1 VHRTSRRAATTTA
14 AVALLALG
22 VTGAASA
29 SRPDPDGPAPSTSV
43 SPLSHVA
50 PVTTIRPKPEPKP
63 TSTPRPTPTPS
74 RTPSP
79 TPTPAPAPVAVPPP
93 TLDFRLTSFNVLGA
107 SHTAGKGKR
116 PGMASGVVRAGRAA
130 VLIRRHG
137 SDVVGFQELQ
147 GSQLAALKRQTNLDF
162 YPGFTMR
169 HQDTENS
176 IGWRSDRWV
185 AIERHTVRIP
195 YFNGGLRA
203 MPVVRLRSLSTGLEA
218 WFANFHNPAETA
230 TYHHQQRYRVEA
242 TNIEIAL
249 ANRLIST
256 GLPVFITGDMNERAP
271 YFCRLT
277 AHTPMIAA
285 RGGTNIGRCQ
295 PGRPRAV
302 DWIFGSQGVEFSG
315 YTEDRS
321 HLVDITTDHPVV
333 TAQVH
338 IVGQPTG

>member
-1 VHRTSRRAATTTA
+1 VHRTSRRAATTA
-14 AVALLALG
+14 AVAALLALG

-29 SRPDPDGPAPSTSV
+29 SRPDPDGPATPVSV
-43 SPLSHVA
+43 VA
-50 PVTTIRPKPEPKP
+50 PVTTISASPKPKPKPAPAPAPAPTP
-63 TSTPRPTPTPS
+63 TSTPVPTPL
-74 RTPSP
+74 
-79 TPTPAPAPVAVPPP
+79 PAPPPPPP
-93 TLDFRLTSFNVLGA
+93 TLDFRLTTFNVLGA

-130 VLIRRHG
+130 ALIRRHG
-137 SDVVGFQELQ
+137 ADVVGFQELQ

-169 HQDTENS
+169 HQDSENS
-176 IGWRSDRWV
+176 IGWRRDRWV
-185 AIERHTVRIP
+185 AIERHVVRIP

-203 MPVVRLRSLSTGLEA
+203 MPVVRLRNLSTGLEA
-218 WFANFHNPAETA
+218 WFTNFHNPAETA
-230 TYHHQQRYRVEA
+230 KYHHQQRYRTGA
-242 TNIEIAL
+242 TNTEAAL

-256 GLPVFITGDMNERAP
+256 GLPVFITGDMNERAA
-271 YFCRLT
+271 YFCRLM
-277 AHTPMIAA
+277 AHAPMVAA
-285 RGGTNIGRCQ
+285 RGGSNIGRCL

-333 TAQVH
+333 TAEVH
-338 IVGQPTG
+338 IEGKPLG